1 MTHAQHHHQEV
12 SNLLG
17 DMLNYVEYNQKSAMF
32 DLLLQE
38 FCDMDIDETLRT
50 FMWLWEDPKQ
60 RSILMIAANA
70 EPHPKY

>member
-1 MTHAQHHHQEV
+1 MTHAQEHHQEV

-17 DMLNYVEYNQKSAMF
+17 EMKLAVRFNDKRAMF
-32 DLLLQE
+32 DLLLEE
-38 FCDMDIDETLRT
+38 FCDFDIDEALRT
-50 FMWLWEDPKQ
+50 FIWLWEDPKQ